1 MDKKKSDNIIRRVAE
16 AKSEKEI
23 KKVKEQGKTFGLSLE
38 KMKPLEL
45 DEPVFDG
52 VPLLERKNG
61 KYRIDE
67 QHLAL
72 MFLEAFQNEDTVTG
86 ELKPL
91 FTRVEEMVGIPKSTL
106 IGWWKKKDEI
116 QSQRAT
122 TLSHGLNY
130 ISTAM
135 MVEMMRMT
143 QAMATIDYRDLLQG
157 KPQDMHNFISL
168 FNTLINKFRLMNN
181 QSTSN
186 VAHQHEV
193 ELVLPNE

>member
-1 MDKKKSDNIIRRVAE
+1 LTDNS
-16 AKSEKEI
+16 SEEI
-23 KKVKEQGKTFGLSLE
+23 KKKIAIAKEEKQIQKIKDQGKTFGLALD
-38 KMKPLEL
+38 KMKPTSL
-45 DEPVFDG
+45 DEPVFQSA
-52 VPLLERKNG
+52 PLLERKNG

-72 MFLEAFQNEDTVTG
+72 MFLEAFQNEDKSTG

-91 FTRVEEMVGIPKSTL
+91 FTRVEEMIGIPKSTL
-106 IGWWKKKDEI
+106 IDWWRKKDEI
-116 QSQRAT
+116 TAQRT
-122 TLSHGLNY
+122 TTITQGLNY

-143 QAMATIDYRDLLQG
+143 QAMATIDYRELTNG

-186 VAHQHEV
+186 VAHNHEV
-193 ELVLPNE
+193 ELVLPND

>member
-1 MDKKKSDNIIRRVAE
+1 LSDKSDKIRKKIAVA
-16 AKSEKEI
+16 KDEKEVEGI
-23 KKVKEQGKTFGLSLE
+23 KEQGKTFGLMLGN
-38 KMKPLEL
+38 MKSTAL
-45 DEPVFDG
+45 DEPVFEG
-52 VPLLERKNG
+52 TPLLERKNG

-72 MFLEAFQNEDTVTG
+72 MFLEAFQNEDKASG

-91 FTRVEEMVGIPKSTL
+91 FTRVEEMIGIPKSTL
-106 IGWWKKKDEI
+106 ISWWNKKDDI
-116 QSQRAT
+116 MAQRT
-122 TLSHGLNY
+122 TTMTQGLNY

-143 QAMATIDYRDLLQG
+143 QAMATLDYRELLNG

>member
-1 MDKKKSDNIIRRVAE
+1 LDKKKSDNIIRRVAE

-23 KKVKEQGKTFGLSLE
+23 EKVKEQGKTFGLSLE

>member
-1 MDKKKSDNIIRRVAE
+1 MDKTKAE
-16 AKSEKEI
+16 KIKQKVNLAKNEGEI
-23 KKVKEQGKTFGLSLE
+23 NFVKEQGKALGLAVDN
-38 KMKPLEL
+38 MKPMEL
-45 DEPVFDG
+45 NEPVFEG
-52 VPLLERKNG
+52 EPLLVKKNG

-67 QHLAL
+67 QHFAL
-72 MFLEAFQNEDTVTG
+72 MFLEAFQNEDKITG
-86 ELKPL
+86 DLIPL
-91 FTRVEEMVGIPKSTL
+91 YKRVEQMIGVPASTL
-106 IGWWKKKDEI
+106 RGWWAKRDEI
-116 QSQRAT
+116 MSQRAT
-122 TLSHGLNY
+122 TLQQGMNY

-143 QAMATIDYRDLLQG
+143 QAMATIDYSEMVNG

-193 ELVLPNE
+193 ELVIPD

>member
-1 MDKKKSDNIIRRVAE
+1 MSDKSDKIRKKIAVA
-16 AKSEKEI
+16 KDEKEVEGI
-23 KKVKEQGKTFGLSLE
+23 KEQGKTFGLMLGN
-38 KMKPLEL
+38 MKSTAL
-45 DEPVFDG
+45 DEPVFEG
-52 VPLLERKNG
+52 TPLLERKNG

-72 MFLEAFQNEDTVTG
+72 MFLEAFQNEDKASG

-91 FTRVEEMVGIPKSTL
+91 FTRVEEMIGIPKSTL
-106 IGWWKKKDEI
+106 ISWWNKRDDI
-116 QSQRAT
+116 MAQRT
-122 TLSHGLNY
+122 TTMTQGLNY

-143 QAMATIDYRDLLQG
+143 QAMATLDYRELLNG

-168 FNTLINKFRLMNN
+168 FNTMINKFRLLNN

-186 VAHQHEV
+186 VAHAHEV
-193 ELVLPNE
+193 ELVIPD

>member
-1 MDKKKSDNIIRRVAE
+1 MDKKKSDDIIKRIAE
-16 AKSEKEI
+16 AKGEKEI
-23 KKVKEQGKTFGLSLE
+23 EKVKDQGKTFGLALD
-38 KMKPLEL
+38 KMKPMVL

-72 MFLEAFQNEDTVTG
+72 MFLEAFQNEDKMTG

-122 TLSHGLNY
+122 TITHGLNY

-143 QAMATIDYRDLLQG
+143 QAMATIDYRDLLHG

>member
-1 MDKKKSDNIIRRVAE
+1 MDKKKAE
-16 AKSEKEI
+16 KIKQKVNLAKNEGEI
-23 KKVKEQGKTFGLSLE
+23 NFVKEQGKALGLAVDN
-38 KMKPLEL
+38 MKPMEL
-45 DEPVFDG
+45 NEPVFEG
-52 VPLLERKNG
+52 EPLLTKKNG

-67 QHLAL
+67 QHFAL
-72 MFLEAFQNEDTVTG
+72 MFLESFQNEDKITVD
-86 ELKPL
+86 LIPHYK
-91 FTRVEEMVGIPKSTL
+91 RVEQMIGVPASTL
-106 IGWWKKKDEI
+106 RGWWAKRDEI
-116 QSQRAT
+116 MSQRAT
-122 TLSHGLNY
+122 TLQQGMNY

-143 QAMATIDYRDLLQG
+143 QAMSTIDYSEMVNG

-193 ELVLPNE
+193 ELVIPD

>member
-1 MDKKKSDNIIRRVAE
+1 MSDKSDKIRKKIAVA
-16 AKSEKEI
+16 KDEKEVEGI
-23 KKVKEQGKTFGLSLE
+23 KEQGKTFGLMLGN
-38 KMKPLEL
+38 MKATAL
-45 DEPVFDG
+45 DEPVFEG
-52 VPLLERKNG
+52 TPLLERKNG

-72 MFLEAFQNEDTVTG
+72 MFLEAFQNEDKASG

-91 FTRVEEMVGIPKSTL
+91 FTRVEEMIGIPKSTL
-106 IGWWKKKDEI
+106 ISWWNKRDDI
-116 QSQRAT
+116 MAQRT
-122 TLSHGLNY
+122 TTMTQGLNY

-143 QAMATIDYRDLLQG
+143 QAMATLDYRELLNG

-181 QSTSN
+181 QSTRN

>member
-1 MDKKKSDNIIRRVAE
+1 MSDKSDKIRKKITVA
-16 AKSEKEI
+16 KDEKEVEGI
-23 KKVKEQGKTFGLSLE
+23 KEQGKTFGLMLGN
-38 KMKPLEL
+38 MKSTAL
-45 DEPVFDG
+45 DEPVFEG
-52 VPLLERKNG
+52 TPLLERKNG

-72 MFLEAFQNEDTVTG
+72 MFLEAFQNEDKASG

-91 FTRVEEMVGIPKSTL
+91 FTRVEEMIGIPKSTL
-106 IGWWKKKDEI
+106 ISWWNKKDDI
-116 QSQRAT
+116 MAQRT
-122 TLSHGLNY
+122 TTMTQGLNY

-143 QAMATIDYRDLLQG
+143 QAMTTLDYRELLNG

>member
-1 MDKKKSDNIIRRVAE
+1 MSDKSDKIRKKIAVA
-16 AKSEKEI
+16 KDEKEVEGI
-23 KKVKEQGKTFGLSLE
+23 KEQGKTFGLMLGN
-38 KMKPLEL
+38 MKSTAL
-45 DEPVFDG
+45 DEPVFEG
-52 VPLLERKNG
+52 TPLLERKNG

-72 MFLEAFQNEDTVTG
+72 MFLEAFQNEDKATG

-91 FTRVEEMVGIPKSTL
+91 FTRVEEMIGIPKSTL
-106 IGWWKKKDEI
+106 ISWWNKKDDI
-116 QSQRAT
+116 MAQRT
-122 TLSHGLNY
+122 TTMTQGLNY

-143 QAMATIDYRDLLQG
+143 QAMTTLDYRELLNG

>member
-23 KKVKEQGKTFGLSLE
+23 EKVKEQGKTFGLVLE

-72 MFLEAFQNEDTVTG
+72 MFLEAFQNEDTATG

-143 QAMATIDYRDLLQG
+143 QAMATIDYRNLLQG

>member
-1 MDKKKSDNIIRRVAE
+1 MDKTKAE
-16 AKSEKEI
+16 KIKQKVNLAKNEGEI
-23 KKVKEQGKTFGLSLE
+23 NFVKEQGKALGLAVDN
-38 KMKPLEL
+38 MKPMEL
-45 DEPVFDG
+45 NEPVFEG
-52 VPLLERKNG
+52 EPLLTKKNG

-67 QHLAL
+67 QHFAL
-72 MFLEAFQNEDTVTG
+72 MFLEAFQNEDKITG
-86 ELKPL
+86 DLIPL
-91 FTRVEEMVGIPKSTL
+91 YKRVEQMIGVPASTL
-106 IGWWKKKDEI
+106 RGWWAKRDEI
-116 QSQRAT
+116 MSQRAT
-122 TLSHGLNY
+122 TLQQGMNY

-143 QAMATIDYRDLLQG
+143 QAMSTIDYSEMVNG

-193 ELVLPNE
+193 ELVIPD

>member
-1 MDKKKSDNIIRRVAE
+1 MDKKKAE
-16 AKSEKEI
+16 KIKQKVNLAKNEGEI
-23 KKVKEQGKTFGLSLE
+23 NFVKEQGKALGLAVDN
-38 KMKPLEL
+38 MKPMEL
-45 DEPVFDG
+45 NEPVFEG
-52 VPLLERKNG
+52 EPLLVKKNG

-67 QHLAL
+67 QHFAL
-72 MFLEAFQNEDTVTG
+72 MFLEAFQNEDKITG
-86 ELKPL
+86 DLIPL
-91 FTRVEEMVGIPKSTL
+91 YKRVEQMIGVPASTL
-106 IGWWKKKDEI
+106 RGWWAKRDEI
-116 QSQRAT
+116 MSQRAT
-122 TLSHGLNY
+122 TLQQGMNY

-143 QAMATIDYRDLLQG
+143 QAMATIDYSEMVNG

-193 ELVLPNE
+193 ELVIPD

>member
-1 MDKKKSDNIIRRVAE
+1 MSDKSDKIRKKIAVA
-16 AKSEKEI
+16 KDEKEVEGI
-23 KKVKEQGKTFGLSLE
+23 KEQGKTFGLMLGN
-38 KMKPLEL
+38 MKSTAL
-45 DEPVFDG
+45 DEPVFEG
-52 VPLLERKNG
+52 TPLLERKNG

-72 MFLEAFQNEDTVTG
+72 MFLEAFQNEDKASG

-91 FTRVEEMVGIPKSTL
+91 FTRVEEMIGIPKSTL
-106 IGWWKKKDEI
+106 ISWWNKRDEI
-116 QSQRAT
+116 MAQRT
-122 TLSHGLNY
+122 TTMTQGLNY
-130 ISTAM
+130 ISTSM

-143 QAMATIDYRDLLQG
+143 QAMATLDYRELLNG

>member
-1 MDKKKSDNIIRRVAE
+1 MKSDKSKEILKKVAIAKDKK
-16 AKSEKEI
+16 EI
-23 KKVKEQGKTFGLSLE
+23 EDIKEQGKTFGLALD
-38 KMKPLEL
+38 KMKPTSL
-45 DEPVFDG
+45 DEPVFEG
-52 VPLLERKNG
+52 APLLERKNG

-72 MFLEAFQNEDTVTG
+72 MFLEAFQNEDKATG

-91 FTRVEEMVGIPKSTL
+91 FTRVEEMIGIPKSTL
-106 IGWWKKKDEI
+106 ISWWRKKDEI
-116 QSQRAT
+116 MAQRTT
-122 TLSHGLNY
+122 TLTQGLNY

-143 QAMATIDYRDLLQG
+143 QAMASIDYRELTNG

>member
-1 MDKKKSDNIIRRVAE
+1 MSDKSDKIRKKIAVA
-16 AKSEKEI
+16 KDEKEVEGI
-23 KKVKEQGKTFGLSLE
+23 KEQGKTFGLMLGN
-38 KMKPLEL
+38 MKSTAL
-45 DEPVFDG
+45 DEPVFEG
-52 VPLLERKNG
+52 TPLLERKNG

-72 MFLEAFQNEDTVTG
+72 MFLEAFQNEDKATG

-91 FTRVEEMVGIPKSTL
+91 FTRVEEMIGIPKSTL
-106 IGWWKKKDEI
+106 ISWWNKKDDI
-116 QSQRAT
+116 MAQRT
-122 TLSHGLNY
+122 TTMTQGLNY

-135 MVEMMRMT
+135 VVEMMRMT
-143 QAMATIDYRDLLQG
+143 QAMATLDYRELLNG

>member
-1 MDKKKSDNIIRRVAE
+1 MSDKSDKIRKKIAVA
-16 AKSEKEI
+16 KDEKEVEGI
-23 KKVKEQGKTFGLSLE
+23 KEQGKTFGLMLGN
-38 KMKPLEL
+38 MKSTAL
-45 DEPVFDG
+45 DEPVFEG
-52 VPLLERKNG
+52 TPLLERKNG

-72 MFLEAFQNEDTVTG
+72 MFLEAFQNEDKASG

-91 FTRVEEMVGIPKSTL
+91 FTRVEEMIGIPKSTL
-106 IGWWKKKDEI
+106 ISWWNKKDDI
-116 QSQRAT
+116 MAQRT
-122 TLSHGLNY
+122 TTMTQGLNY

-143 QAMATIDYRDLLQG
+143 QAMATLDYRELLNG

>member
-1 MDKKKSDNIIRRVAE
+1 MDKKKAE
-16 AKSEKEI
+16 KIKQKVNLAKNEGEI
-23 KKVKEQGKTFGLSLE
+23 NFVKEQGKALGLAVDN
-38 KMKPLEL
+38 MKPMEL
-45 DEPVFDG
+45 NEPVFEG
-52 VPLLERKNG
+52 EPLLTKKNG

-67 QHLAL
+67 QHFAL
-72 MFLEAFQNEDTVTG
+72 MFLEAFQNEDKITG
-86 ELKPL
+86 DLIPL
-91 FTRVEEMVGIPKSTL
+91 YKRVEQMIGVPASTL
-106 IGWWKKKDEI
+106 RGWWAKRDEI
-116 QSQRAT
+116 MSQRAT
-122 TLSHGLNY
+122 TLQQGMNY

-143 QAMATIDYRDLLQG
+143 QAMSTIDYSEMVNG

-193 ELVLPNE
+193 ELVIPD

>member
-1 MDKKKSDNIIRRVAE
+1 MDKAKAE
-16 AKSEKEI
+16 KIKQKVNLAKNEGEI
-23 KKVKEQGKTFGLSLE
+23 NFVKEQGKALGLAVDN
-38 KMKPLEL
+38 MKPMEL
-45 DEPVFDG
+45 NEPVFDG
-52 VPLLERKNG
+52 EPLLINRKG

-67 QHLAL
+67 KHFAL
-72 MFLEAFQNEDTVTG
+72 MFLEAFQNEDKITG
-86 ELKPL
+86 DLIPL
-91 FTRVEEMVGIPKSTL
+91 YKRVEQMIGVPRNTL
-106 IGWWKKKDEI
+106 RDWWAKKDEI
-116 QSQRAT
+116 MSQRAT
-122 TLSHGLNY
+122 TLQQGMNY

-143 QAMATIDYRDLLQG
+143 QALATVDYRDMVNG

-193 ELVLPNE
+193 ELVIPD

>member
-1 MDKKKSDNIIRRVAE
+1 MDKTKAE
-16 AKSEKEI
+16 KIKQKVNLAKNEGEI
-23 KKVKEQGKTFGLSLE
+23 NFVKEQGKALGLAVDN
-38 KMKPLEL
+38 MKPMEL
-45 DEPVFDG
+45 NEPVFEG
-52 VPLLERKNG
+52 EPLLVKKNG

-67 QHLAL
+67 QHFAL
-72 MFLEAFQNEDTVTG
+72 MFLEAFQNEDKITG
-86 ELKPL
+86 DLIPL
-91 FTRVEEMVGIPKSTL
+91 YKRVEQMIGVPASTL
-106 IGWWKKKDEI
+106 RGWWAKRDEI
-116 QSQRAT
+116 MSQRAT
-122 TLSHGLNY
+122 TLQQGMNY

-143 QAMATIDYRDLLQG
+143 QAMSTIDYSEMVNG

-193 ELVLPNE
+193 ELVIPD